1 MIKKF
6 ITIANKNTNKI
17 KTKNEE
23 LSETFNSYF
32 ISSI

>member
-6 ITIANKNTNKI
+6 VTIANKNTDKI

-23 LSETFNSYF
+23 LSETFNSLF
-32 ISSI
+32 SNRV